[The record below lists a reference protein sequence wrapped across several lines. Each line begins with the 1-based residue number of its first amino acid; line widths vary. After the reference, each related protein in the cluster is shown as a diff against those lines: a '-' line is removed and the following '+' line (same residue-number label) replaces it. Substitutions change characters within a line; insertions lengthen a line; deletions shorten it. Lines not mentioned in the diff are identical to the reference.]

1 MRVLLY
7 SRHNEEI
14 LPELERQ
21 NLDIVTEDPELVIA
35 YGGDGTLLG
44 AERDWPSVPK
54 VPIRRS
60 KTWVKCER
68 HREDAILG
76 RLENG
81 DLARTHLLKLEGS
94 AKGRTLVGLN
104 DITVHHARVST
115 AVRYRVLIDGRPYS
129 GEIIGDGLVIATPFG
144 SRAYYRSITHS
155 VLEVGIGL
163 AFNNSTELVNHLV
176 LSEETRVEIE
186 ITRGPAL
193 LVADNTPDP
202 VDLERGEKAVVR
214 RHLHPAVIL
223 GLDALHCA
231 DCRRIP
237 SV

>member
-7 SRHNEEI
+7 SRHTEEI
-14 LPELERQ
+14 QPALERQ
-21 NLDIVTEDPELVIA
+21 GLDLVTEDPDIVVT

-44 AERDWPSVPK
+44 AEREWPCVPK

-60 KTWVKCER
+60 KNWIKCER
-68 HREDAILG
+68 HREEVILG
-76 RLENG
+76 DLENG
-81 DLARTHLLKLEGS
+81 NLGRRRLLKLEGI
-94 AKGRTLVGLN
+94 AKGRTIVGLN

-115 AVRYRVLIDGRPYS
+115 AVRYRVLIDGEPYS
-129 GEIIGDGLVIATPFG
+129 GEIIGDGLVVSTPFG

-155 VLEVGIGL
+155 VFDVGIGL

-176 LSEETRVEIE
+176 LSEESRVEIE

-193 LVADNTPDP
+193 LVADNSPEP
-202 VDLERGEKAVVR
+202 VELDRGERAAVC

-223 GLDALHCA
+223 GVGALHCA
-231 DCRRIP
+231 ECRRIR
-237 SV
+237 S